1 MGIPTLQNNDSQSR
15 KPYNE
20 ASDLTLHF
28 IRKAYF
34 STMRINLYVQQ
45 DNLLLR
51 YQDKSA
57 ATSAPNERTITKPYR
72 SNHK

>member
-1 MGIPTLQNNDSQSR
+1 
-15 KPYNE
+15 
-20 ASDLTLHF
+20 
-28 IRKAYF
+28 
-34 STMRINLYVQQ
+34 MRINLYVQQ

-72 SNHK
+72 SNHKWGT